1 MPEHE
6 ITDQPNKLKTFRKIL
21 RFEKVRDRLKPLW
34 SYESMITKDQIVVID
49 VDGTLADRRGPGQSY
64 ADVSAVPDVAQRV
77 RSLKKQGYWII
88 LYTSRN
94 MRTYDGNIGRIMCH
108 TAPVLSEWLHRH
120 DIPYDELHFGKPW
133 CGHDGFYVDDRA
145 IRPREFATLSLEQ
158 IETILRRD
166 RLSDE

>member
-1 MPEHE
+1 
-6 ITDQPNKLKTFRKIL
+6 
-21 RFEKVRDRLKPLW
+21 
-34 SYESMITKDQIVVID
+34 MIAQERVIVID
-49 VDGTLADRRGPGQSY
+49 VDGTLAGRRESGQSY
-64 ADVSAVPDVAQRV
+64 ADLSVVPDVAQKV

-108 TAPVLSEWLHRH
+108 TAPVLVEWLARH
-120 DIPYDELHFGKPW
+120 EIPYDELHFGKPW

-145 IRPREFATLSLEQ
+145 LRPREFVTLDFD
-158 IETILRRD
+158 ETEAIFRRD